1 MFLCPSCVMVARA
14 SSNPPSLHPS
24 LPLIAHAD
32 AFKDVE
38 TNDNTND
45 TNDKDT
51 LPPPPPSLKRK
62 KGITGARY
70 PCMLIPLVSP
80 CRANMIIHFYS

>member
-45 TNDKDT
+45 KDT
-51 LPPPPPSLKRK
+51 LPPPPPAAKRK

-70 PCMLIPLVSP
+70 RCMMIPLP
-80 CRANMIIHFYS
+80 CVAVPC